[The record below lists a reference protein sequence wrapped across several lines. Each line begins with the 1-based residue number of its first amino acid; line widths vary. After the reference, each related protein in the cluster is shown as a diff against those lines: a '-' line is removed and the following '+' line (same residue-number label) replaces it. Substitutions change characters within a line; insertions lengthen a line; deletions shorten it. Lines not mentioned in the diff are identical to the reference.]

1 MTIRTL
7 MLTLTAAA
15 MMLLAPRHAVAQDS
29 PNHVQRRHVHRHR
42 HRRPPRPVV
51 VARSLVSVSLQST
64 HGSRLRTFRHH
75 GQTYVLGNNGS
86 RYNIRVSNTS
96 NQRLEV
102 VVGVDGRDV
111 INGKV
116 SSSKDRG
123 YVIPA
128 HGSVT
133 IRGFRTSM
141 SSVAAFRF
149 TSPSASYAG
158 RHGHAYSAGV
168 VRVAAYRERPQKVLM
183 PIPMP
188 HRHRHSDEARPAPS
202 PGAKDKRRGTR
213 APSGDSAR
221 QGLSRPRTSSNLGTQ
236 FGEHTHSQVRQT
248 QFVRVNRYRPD
259 QRLALRYDDAQ
270 GLEARGIV
278 VFKRPPPP
286 PYFPEPLPPMPLP
299 QHQRFAQPPP

>member
-1 MTIRTL
+1 MTIRTM

-15 MMLLAPRHAVAQDS
+15 MMLAAPQHASAQDK
-29 PNHVQRRHVHRHR
+29 PGHVHRRHIHRHR
-42 HRRPPRPVV
+42 HRRPPRPIA
-51 VARSLVSVSLQST
+51 VARSLVSVSLESA
-64 HGSRLRTFRHH
+64 HGSQLRTFRHR
-75 GQTYVLGNNGS
+75 GRTYVLGNNGS
-86 RYNIRVSNTS
+86 RYNIRVSNKT
-96 NQRLEV
+96 NRRLEV

-116 SSSKDRG
+116 SSSTDRG
-123 YVIPA
+123 YVIPG

-168 VRVAAYRERPQKVLM
+168 IRVAAYRERPQPVLM
-183 PIPMP
+183 PSPLP
-188 HRHRHSDEARPAPS
+188 HRHRHSGEAQPPSAGAKQKRPTASAPS
-202 PGAKDKRRGTR
+202 ADRARGSVLR
-213 APSGDSAR
+213 
-221 QGLSRPRTSSNLGTQ
+221 RPRTSSNLGTQ

-248 QFVRVNRYRPD
+248 QFIRSNRYRPD

-299 QHQRFAQPPP
+299 QSRFAQPPP